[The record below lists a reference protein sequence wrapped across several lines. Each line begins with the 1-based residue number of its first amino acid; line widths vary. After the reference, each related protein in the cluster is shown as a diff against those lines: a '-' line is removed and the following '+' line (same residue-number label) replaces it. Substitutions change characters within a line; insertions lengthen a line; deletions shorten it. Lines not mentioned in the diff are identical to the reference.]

1 MNVISVGMSLVPLSI
16 RNVQIVRRKLMKN
29 EKLNIE
35 VSLSSEHSCY
45 VSVKDY
51 TIYVEVSQ
59 ATNDKPYISFW
70 KKGWEDDRAVTVS
83 H

>member
-1 MNVISVGMSLVPLSI
+1 
-16 RNVQIVRRKLMKN
+16 MKS

-35 VSLSSEHSCY
+35 VSLSSENSCY

-70 KKGWEDDRAVTVS
+70 KKGWEDDRAVTLS

>member
-1 MNVISVGMSLVPLSI
+1 MKNVVMSLVPLSI
-16 RNVQIVRRKLMKN
+16 RNVQSVRRRKMKS

-70 KKGWEDDRAVTVS
+70 KKGWEDDRAITVS

>member
-1 MNVISVGMSLVPLSI
+1 
-16 RNVQIVRRKLMKN
+16 MKKP

-35 VSLSSEHSCY
+35 MSISSEHSCY

-51 TIYVEVSQ
+51 IIYVEVSK
-59 ATNDKPYISFW
+59 ATGDKPLVSFW
-70 KKGWEDDRAVTVS
+70 KKGWDDDRAVTVS

>member
-1 MNVISVGMSLVPLSI
+1 
-16 RNVQIVRRKLMKN
+16 MKS

-70 KKGWEDDRAVTVS
+70 KKGWEDDRAVTVC

>member
-1 MNVISVGMSLVPLSI
+1 MCVKNVGMSLVPLSI
-16 RNVQIVRRKLMKN
+16 RNVQSVRRRKMKS

-70 KKGWEDDRAVTVS
+70 KKGWEDDRAITVS

>member
-1 MNVISVGMSLVPLSI
+1 MTKKVP
-16 RNVQIVRRKLMKN
+16 

-35 VSLSSEHSCY
+35 VSLSSENSCY

-70 KKGWEDDRAVTVS
+70 KKGWEDDRSTAVS

>member
-1 MNVISVGMSLVPLSI
+1 
-16 RNVQIVRRKLMKN
+16 MKS

-45 VSVKDY
+45 VSVKYY

-70 KKGWEDDRAVTVS
+70 KKGWDDDRATTVS

>member
-1 MNVISVGMSLVPLSI
+1 MTKKIP
-16 RNVQIVRRKLMKN
+16 

-35 VSLSSEHSCY
+35 VSLSSENSCY

-70 KKGWEDDRAVTVS
+70 KKGWEDDRAITVS

>member
-1 MNVISVGMSLVPLSI
+1 MTKKTP
-16 RNVQIVRRKLMKN
+16 

-35 VSLSSEHSCY
+35 MSISSEHSCY
-45 VSVKDY
+45 VSVKGY

-59 ATNDKPYISFW
+59 ATNNKPYISFW

>member
-1 MNVISVGMSLVPLSI
+1 
-16 RNVQIVRRKLMKN
+16 MKS

-35 VSLSSEHSCY
+35 VSLSSENSCY

-70 KKGWEDDRAVTVS
+70 KKGWEDDRAITVS

>member
-1 MNVISVGMSLVPLSI
+1 MTKKAP
-16 RNVQIVRRKLMKN
+16 

-35 VSLSSEHSCY
+35 MSISSEHSCY

-59 ATNDKPYISFW
+59 ATNNKPYISFW
-70 KKGWEDDRAVTVS
+70 KKGGEDDRAITLS

>member
-1 MNVISVGMSLVPLSI
+1 MAKKAP
-16 RNVQIVRRKLMKN
+16 

-35 VSLSSEHSCY
+35 VALSSEHSCY

-51 TIYVEVSQ
+51 AIYVEVSE
-59 ATNDKPYISFW
+59 ATNNKPYISFW
-70 KKGWEDDRAVTVS
+70 KKGWEDDRAVTLS